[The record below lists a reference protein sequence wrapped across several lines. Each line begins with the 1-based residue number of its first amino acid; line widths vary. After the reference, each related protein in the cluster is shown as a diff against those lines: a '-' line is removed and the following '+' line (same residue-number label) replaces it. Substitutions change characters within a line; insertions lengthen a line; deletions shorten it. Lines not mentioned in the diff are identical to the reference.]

1 MRTNNRQIAAN
12 ATTRQGL
19 QVIVRTICVALRH
32 LDALF
37 MGFKRGGKYAG
48 RPWYAVVPVAAV
60 ARPVVAGDQTCSQR
74 HQTWR
79 SDRRSCSMSLH
90 RDGSGNVSAS

>member
-12 ATTRQGL
+12 ATTHQGL
-19 QVIVRTICVALRH
+19 QVIVRTIHATLRH

-37 MGFKRGGKYAG
+37 MGLQRGGMYAA
-48 RPWYAVVPVAAV
+48 RPWYALVPAPVV
-60 ARPVVAGDQTCSQR
+60 RPVVAVEQKCSQR

-79 SDRRSCSMSLH
+79 PDRRSCTTLS
-90 RDGSGNVSAS
+90 RNVSTS

>member
-1 MRTNNRQIAAN
+1 MMRTNNRQIAAN

-19 QVIVRTICVALRH
+19 QVIVRTICAALRH

-37 MGFKRGGKYAG
+37 MGFKRGGMVAG

-60 ARPVVAGDQTCSQR
+60 VRPVVAGIQTCSQR

-79 SDRRSCSMSLH
+79 PRSCSMSLD

>member
-19 QVIVRTICVALRH
+19 QVIVRTIDATLRH
-32 LDALF
+32 LKGLC
-37 MGFKRGGKYAG
+37 MGLKRGGMRCAN
-48 RPWYAVVPVAAV
+48 PWYALVPAAPVV
-60 ARPVVAGDQTCSQR
+60 RPVVAVEQLCSQR

-79 SDRRSCSMSLH
+79 PDRRSCSTLS
-90 RDGSGNVSAS
+90 STVSAS

>member
-12 ATTRQGL
+12 ATTREGL
-19 QVIVRTICVALRH
+19 QVIVRTISAALRH

-37 MGFKRGGKYAG
+37 AGFKRGGMVAG
-48 RPWYAVVPVAAV
+48 RPWYALVPAAPVVRPVAIV
-60 ARPVVAGDQTCSQR
+60 EQKCSQR

-79 SDRRSCSMSLH
+79 PDRRSCSMSLN
-90 RDGSGNVSAS
+90 RDGSGSVSRS